1 MSCYRKR
8 YESNKEKELIDLL
21 NEQDKEIK
29 NLKKENKALKMELKR
44 LYGEEEDDDDYDL
57 WIMKQVERSRDL
69 E

>member
-44 LYGEEEDDDDYDL
+44 LYGEEDDDDYNL
-57 WIMKQVERSRDL
+57 WIKKQVKRSRDL